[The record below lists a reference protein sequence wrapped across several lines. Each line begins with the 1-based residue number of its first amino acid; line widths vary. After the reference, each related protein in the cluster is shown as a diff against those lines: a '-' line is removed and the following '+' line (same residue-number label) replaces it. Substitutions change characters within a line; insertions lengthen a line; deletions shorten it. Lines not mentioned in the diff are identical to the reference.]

1 MKKSCLYLSLV
12 GLVLALFLFFMPSGS
27 IQAASTTGSTSII
40 TTTTTPR
47 AIDGITGLSSE
58 DATVTD
64 MNGNPI
70 SPTDNLYSWLNFNVN
85 YNWSIPDNIQINDG
99 DTNDFELPNGLV
111 ANGDLSFPIYN
122 SSGTVI
128 GTGTIKNGS
137 STGTITFNSALSNT
151 TYNRK
156 GTLHL
161 IAKGTESN
169 TANEGQ
175 NWMFNKVGWVAGY
188 DQNGIPNELTWNI
201 AFNPNEHDLTGV
213 VITDTLGPNQ
223 TYVPDSLNAIGGSY
237 QSGGF
242 VSNGTQLHPT
252 VTTSGNQV
260 IITFPGTVSTAV
272 DIYYRVK
279 VSPNADGTTTW
290 SNNATMASSEG
301 SYNVGAQT
309 SWGGSGT
316 GDGSEVGS
324 IVFKK
329 TDSVTGAALPGA
341 EYKLVDS
348 TGNVLMTNV
357 TTDSTGTINIK
368 NLPLGTYTLTEV
380 KAPEGYMLNP
390 DPITFTV
397 PDNGNLNLSLS
408 QTDEPIGKGNVV
420 LTKSDSTVNK
430 LLPGAV
436 FNLLDGEGNIVQ
448 SDLTTDE
455 NGQIALTDLPVG
467 SYSFV
472 ETKAP
477 EGYELNS
484 EPIKFEITLN
494 NTTDVSAEDTPI
506 SEEPGTVTPP
516 DIVPSE
522 PENPG
527 TNPEE
532 PGTTEPPVTNPENPG
547 TSPEEPGTTEPP
559 VTNPENPGTS
569 PEEPGTIEPPV
580 TNPENPGN
588 QEAPQEPEPE
598 IPGTTNPVT
607 PSEPEKPGTTNPVI
621 PSEPE
626 VPSVTNP
633 VAPVKPEIPGTKPVI
648 PEFPGVTVPSTS
660 TSSTTPSTTTSS
672 SNVGTNTSSATS
684 QNTSSKKTF
693 PQTGNA
699 SGLMLILMGL
709 LIFMFLI
716 IKRIIKRTN

>member
-27 IQAASTTGSTSII
+27 IQAASTTGSTSTI

-99 DTNDFELPNGLV
+99 DTTDFELPNGLV

-348 TGNVLMTNV
+348 TGNILMTNV

-506 SEEPGTVTPP
+506 S
-516 DIVPSE
+516 
-522 PENPG
+522 
-527 TNPEE
+527 
-532 PGTTEPPVTNPENPG
+532 
-547 TSPEEPGTTEPP
+547 EEPGTTEPP